1 MKSKNCAFALCLKS
15 VFEAAVRKSKNR
27 LHCVQYSDQSIKML
41 ESETITNEKNS
52 FNYKNNR
59 PTSSVLYIAK
69 PTPGDV
75 KLNTWQLFIQ
85 QIIIILFLL
94 SNAPRNVAP
103 LRRSPAWTGLRT
115 CPVRARWSQSPC
127 TVALQRQH
135 TVSSNNVF
143 TTSRDLVTVRVTT
156 CKDT

>member
-103 LRRSPAWTGLRT
+103 LRRSPA
-115 CPVRARWSQSPC
+115 
-127 TVALQRQH
+127 
-135 TVSSNNVF
+135 
-143 TTSRDLVTVRVTT
+143 
-156 CKDT
+156 